1 MSLRDL
7 GQLFL
12 ALLLVEKLA
21 GNHNHT
27 RIR

>member
-7 GQLFL
+7 GVLIFSL
-12 ALLLVEKLA
+12 IVVEKLA

-27 RIR
+27 EIR

>member
-7 GQLFL
+7 GQLLL
-12 ALLLVEKLA
+12 ALIVVERLI

-27 RIR
+27 RIG